1 MVDMYVVCLPGV
13 WYVLV
18 WTRTRTS
25 VGITCYL
32 LLSPAQAVTLVTLQG
47 YNQYRQSLVIQS
59 DHILILYLGIIQTSQ
74 AKTRVYNIMK
84 IKHLDLFFMKSNK
97 EKNQIE
103 QCKES

>member
-1 MVDMYVVCLPGV
+1 MVHICGGKEGIIIMVDMYVVCLPGV

-59 DHILILYLGIIQTSQ
+59 DHILICWNYSNITSEDTCIQYYEN
-74 AKTRVYNIMK
+74 KTFRFIFHE
-84 IKHLDLFFMKSNK
+84 IK
-97 EKNQIE
+97 
-103 QCKES
+103 